1 MDRLAVPEGSCKE
14 QLLVTGSYLVKML
27 CSTEY
32 PTDMYYGYMALWYH
46 YLRGFGRCGLLLGL
60 VGGLAY
66 VNQPEPEP
74 GVAAHHT

>member
-66 VNQPEPEP
+66 VNLMLAP
-74 GVAAHHT
+74 GWREH

>member
-1 MDRLAVPEGSCKE
+1 MWGERDSDAQPRK

-32 PTDMYYGYMALWYH
+32 PTDMYNGYMALWYH

-60 VGGLAY
+60 VGGLAN
-66 VNQPEPEP
+66 VNLMLAP
-74 GVAAHHT
+74 GWREH

>member
-1 MDRLAVPEGSCKE
+1 MIAIFLALI
-14 QLLVTGSYLVKML
+14 LLTALVRGSYLVKML

-32 PTDMYYGYMALWYH
+32 PTDMYYRYMALWYH

-66 VNQPEPEP
+66 VNLMLAPARFELRYLP
-74 GVAAHHT
+74 